1 MTDEMNA
8 EAGIQKLESIEPLFP
23 LLTSVQELFVVF
35 AIFCDKDRFRL
46 GGCGEVWNVFG
57 ALPCRIRRIPQ
68 S

>member
-1 MTDEMNA
+1 MTNEMNA

-46 GGCGEVWNVFG
+46 GGCGEG
-57 ALPCRIRRIPQ
+57 R
-68 S
+68 